1 MMFTVTGLNAIGAV
15 LLDCST
21 VVDAMKEALDLLRSG
36 YVDVLIAVLVT
47 ATVTVWSVERAPMR
61 AYGAIERQGAGF

>member
-1 MMFTVTGLNAIGAV
+1 MPKHRLHRA
-15 LLDCST
+15 LL
-21 VVDAMKEALDLLRSG
+21 
-36 YVDVLIAVLVT
+36 LIAVLVT

>member
-36 YVDVLIAVLVT
+36 YVDVLIADGTGLQYT
-47 ATVTVWSVERAPMR
+47 PAEFMYAF
-61 AYGAIERQGAGF
+61 G